1 LRLNQ
6 PLIAFETQ
14 AHPGPL
20 GKIFSFLTVEPEGVR
35 VLAVKKA
42 ENSEEIIIRLVET
55 RGQSVKKASLTF
67 PSAIKSAREV
77 NGVED
82 RLAEVQFKANNVT
95 LILRLMV

>member
-1 LRLNQ
+1 M
-6 PLIAFETQ
+6 Q

-55 RGQSVKKASLTF
+55 RGQSVKKPA
-67 PSAIKSAREV
+67 
-77 NGVED
+77 
-82 RLAEVQFKANNVT
+82 
-95 LILRLMV
+95 